1 MMKRQ
6 SNRYLIG
13 ALFIVAGVNHFVA
26 PRMYMSIMPD
36 YLPRPRLLVLLSGV
50 AEVIGGLL
58 ALFSQT
64 QRLAR
69 GSLTALLIA
78 VFPANLH
85 MAVHAEQ
92 FAKIPAW
99 LLWARLPLQGVLI
112 GWVWWA
118 TGQSG
123 QTDKAS

>member
-1 MMKRQ
+1 MNQRV
-6 SNRYLIG
+6 NRNLLGLIFT
-13 ALFIVAGVNHFVA
+13 LAGVNHFVM
-26 PRMYMSIMPD
+26 PRLYESIMPG

-58 ALFSQT
+58 ALFPRT
-64 QRLAR
+64 QWLAR
-69 GSLTALLIA
+69 WSLTAVLIA

-85 MAVHAEQ
+85 MAVHAEKYP
-92 FAKIPAW
+92 KIPAW

-118 TGQSG
+118 TKMRPPKGVR
-123 QTDKAS
+123 

>member
-1 MMKRQ
+1 
-6 SNRYLIG
+6 
-13 ALFIVAGVNHFVA
+13 
-26 PRMYMSIMPD
+26 MYMSIMPE

-58 ALFSQT
+58 ALFPRT
-64 QRLAR
+64 QWLAR

-85 MAVHAEQ
+85 MALHAEQ

-99 LLWARLPLQGVLI
+99 LLWARLPLQAVLI

-118 TGQSG
+118 TGQGG
-123 QTDKAS
+123 QTDRAN

>member
-1 MMKRQ
+1 MKRQ

-13 ALFIVAGVNHFVA
+13 ALFVGAGINHFVM
-26 PRMYMSIMPD
+26 PRLYESIIPD
-36 YLPRPRLLVLLSGV
+36 YLPRPRLLVLLSGI

-58 ALFSQT
+58 ALFPQT

-85 MAVHAEQ
+85 MAVHAARYPQ
-92 FAKIPAW
+92 IPAW
-99 LLWARLPLQGVLI
+99 LFWARLPLQGALI

-118 TGQSG
+118 TGKDG
-123 QTDKAS
+123 HTDRTR

>member
-1 MMKRQ
+1 MMKRYA
-6 SNRYLIG
+6 NRYLIG
-13 ALFIVAGVNHFVA
+13 ALFIVAGINHFVM

-58 ALFSQT
+58 ALFPRT

-92 FAKIPAW
+92 FPKLPAW
-99 LLWARLPLQGVLI
+99 LLWVRLPLQAVLI
-112 GWVWWA
+112 GWVWWS
-118 TGQSG
+118 TERDG
-123 QTDKAS
+123 T